1 MRTTFSV
8 PDFGVAFGE
17 HLRLVGSTP
26 AMGDWTTNE
35 GLALEWNEGNNWT
48 ASAELPAGPIEF
60 KVLREYLSNM
70 VDEEKSSQP
79 SIITII
85 QHDIHIGMSPA
96 RSAQPG
102 LRTSSG

>member
-1 MRTTFSV
+1 MCSPFLTVLLNCISTTEQVEASGVRTTFSV

-70 VDEEKSSQP
+70 VDEEK
-79 SIITII
+79 
-85 QHDIHIGMSPA
+85 
-96 RSAQPG
+96 
-102 LRTSSG
+102 